1 MVPNITECLQRQR
14 SFEKAAMELHLS
26 PYAGHL
32 SLELPTSLRDPRRED
47 TKPLATELSFAVLEH
62 SKTELG

>member
-1 MVPNITECLQRQR
+1 M